1 MTAAPFAAHLTVHMS
16 THTEPPVLPEGTETL
31 DQLRWR
37 DGVWKAVST
46 EGGTFGA
53 ITRENTVASLKAAF
67 DAASALPNGMGPA
80 GNAVVFGIGDNTSLA
95 LEGILNALWPEGQ
108 PAPYVWVVDSEFS
121 GAVSRYRVRM
131 KLVGSDPATVVETGA
146 EPLDTKLV
154 IDGVPHQVVAV
165 QIPFTRP
172 VVPGPPSPGLPP
184 QDPDHIQVRIQ
195 PPLPSTAPRSVEV
208 DAPPAPTEYHLLAG
222 TDNAFSADEVIATGL
237 TNVLQIPAGTVPQG
251 ETRWFAFAR
260 PADLG
265 PYTFA
270 GINPGPN
277 PTLNQINAWETGPE
291 LVIDGINCLLLQARI
306 AYAAN
311 ANGIYIKAE

>member
-1 MTAAPFAAHLTVHMS
+1 MTAAPFVAHIAAHMS
-16 THTEPPVLPEGTETL
+16 SHTEPPVLPEGTETL

-46 EGGTFGA
+46 EGGTFAA

-67 DAASALPNGMGPA
+67 DATAALPNGMGPA
-80 GNAVVFGIGDNTSLA
+80 GNALVFGIGENASLQA
-95 LEGILNALWPEGQ
+95 LGLLSSLWPAGE
-108 PAPYVWVVDSEFS
+108 PAPYVWVVDSEFT

-131 KLVGSDPATVVETGA
+131 RLVGPSPATEVATDL
-146 EPLDTKLV
+146 EPLATKIV
-154 IDGVPHQVVAV
+154 INGVPHQAVAV

-172 VVPGPPSPGLPP
+172 GSTPAPT
-184 QDPDHIQVRIQ
+184 HIEVRVQ

-222 TDNAFSADEVIATGL
+222 TDNAFSADEVIVTGL
-237 TNVLQIPAGTVPQG
+237 TNVLRIPAGTVPQG

-265 PYTFA
+265 PYTFV

-277 PTLNQINAWETGPE
+277 PTLNQSNAWESGPE
-291 LVIDGINCLLLQARI
+291 LTINGINCLLLRARI

-311 ANGIYIKAE
+311 ANGIYVKAE